1 MFGQLADSASLG
13 SLGSSGPSRRTSVVS
28 EEGFTNMSDDTTA
41 PSDLAAQYA
50 ARIADD
56 LQSNVKEQERVSAE
70 IEVLQSQLA
79 KLRHDH
85 TVLVTM
91 QQALGLPPSSGETA
105 TAAGT
110 AAVPAPR
117 KKAPASGKAKQTR
130 AAKKTAAAPR
140 GTKSG
145 RQATGKGTAAGKTAD
160 EPTLVALV
168 RGHLTEMKEPRS
180 AAEVASALEQAHPE
194 RGIKTTVVRT
204 ALEGLVA
211 KGQAQ
216 RSKQGNSVFYSAPD
230 APVAEPQPQ
239 APADQAD

>member
-1 MFGQLADSASLG
+1 
-13 SLGSSGPSRRTSVVS
+13 
-28 EEGFTNMSDDTTA
+28 MSDDTTA

-105 TAAGT
+105 TAVGTAAGT

-117 KKAPASGKAKQTR
+117 KKTPASGKAKQTR
-130 AAKKTAAAPR
+130 AKKTAAASR
-140 GTKSG
+140 GTKPG
-145 RQATGKGTAAGKTAD
+145 RQATGKSAAAGKGAASGKTAD

-180 AAEVASALEQAHPE
+180 AAEVAAALEQAHPE
-194 RGIKTTVVRT
+194 RSIKTTVVRT

-211 KGQAQ
+211 KSQAQ

-230 APVAEPQPQ
+230 APVEEPQPQ

>member
-1 MFGQLADSASLG
+1 
-13 SLGSSGPSRRTSVVS
+13 
-28 EEGFTNMSDDTTA
+28 MSDDTTA

-105 TAAGT
+105 TAVGTAAGT

-117 KKAPASGKAKQTR
+117 KKNPASGKAKQTR
-130 AAKKTAAAPR
+130 AKKTAAASR
-140 GTKSG
+140 GTKPG
-145 RQATGKGTAAGKTAD
+145 RQATGKGTATRRSAAAGKGAASGKTAD

-168 RGHLTEMKEPRS
+168 RGHLTETKEPRS
-180 AAEVASALEQAHPE
+180 AAEVAAALEQAHPE
-194 RGIKTTVVRT
+194 RSIKTTVVRT

-211 KGQAQ
+211 KSQAQ

-230 APVAEPQPQ
+230 APVEEPQPQ

>member
-1 MFGQLADSASLG
+1 M
-13 SLGSSGPSRRTSVVS
+13 S

-117 KKAPASGKAKQTR
+117 KKAPASGRAKQTR

-145 RQATGKGTAAGKTAD
+145 RQATGKGTAVGKGTAAGKTAD

-239 APADQAD
+239 APADQTD

>member
-1 MFGQLADSASLG
+1 
-13 SLGSSGPSRRTSVVS
+13 
-28 EEGFTNMSDDTTA
+28 MSDDTTA

-117 KKAPASGKAKQTR
+117 KKTPASGKAKQTR
-130 AAKKTAAAPR
+130 AKKTAAASR
-140 GTKSG
+140 GTKPG
-145 RQATGKGTAAGKTAD
+145 RQATGKAPAAGKGTAAGKGAAPGKTAD

-168 RGHLTEMKEPRS
+168 RGHLTAMKEPRS
-180 AAEVASALEQAHPE
+180 AAEVAAALEQAHPE
-194 RGIKTTVVRT
+194 RSIKTTVVRT

-211 KGQAQ
+211 KSQAQ

-230 APVAEPQPQ
+230 APVEEPQPQ